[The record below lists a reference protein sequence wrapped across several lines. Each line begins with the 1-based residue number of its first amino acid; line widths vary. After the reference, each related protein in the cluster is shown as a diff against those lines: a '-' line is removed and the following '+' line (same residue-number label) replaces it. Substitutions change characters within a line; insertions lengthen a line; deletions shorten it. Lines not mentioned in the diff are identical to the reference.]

1 MAGKAPAAQ
10 QPLKT
15 NIRRITN
22 HLIKAI
28 TGMGFDIC
36 IAFSRHSVSR
46 YLEVHTGLRVYIVR
60 ISDHPLYMQ
69 GRYDY
74 DVYTDRPRKGAKNYV
89 AFLELFRERIKA
101 DMRNNRRQ

>member
-10 QPLKT
+10 QPLKI

-28 TGMGFDIC
+28 TGMGFDIW
-36 IAFSRHSVSR
+36 ITFSRHSQSR
-46 YLEVHTGLRVYIVR
+46 YLEVYTGLRMYIVR
-60 ISDHPLYMQ
+60 ISDHPLYIQ

-74 DVYTDRPRKGAKNYV
+74 DIYTDRPRRGAKNYV
-89 AFLELFRERIKA
+89 AFLELFRERIRA
-101 DMRNNRRQ
+101 DMRKNRKQ